1 MAKVALGK
9 TDKREIY
16 YLQQLEL
23 KDQMIE
29 EVKPTI
35 WQHPIAI
42 VSYVIVTAVGT
53 YLLIK

>member
-9 TDKREIY
+9 TDEREIY